1 MLVAIPAFSSAS
13 SIYFVSANSPTRQI
27 RFGSKSYCGFNITQT
42 EGIQRHESLGCIGA
56 GYSYTLDSN
65 AMGMYLP
72 SAITV
77 SLGKAAA
84 MLLVCEYSLAPTC
97 RTLALTPMI
106 SCDSLQLFDSRDSS
120 TRLDYTILAPR
131 RNE

>member
-1 MLVAIPAFSSAS
+1 MLIAIPAFSSAS
-13 SIYFVSANSPTRQI
+13 QIYFVSANSPTRQI

-42 EGIQRHESLGCIGA
+42 EGVQQREPLGCINA
-56 GYSYTLDSN
+56 GYSYTLDSD

-84 MLLVCEYSLAPTC
+84 MLLVCE
-97 RTLALTPMI
+97 
-106 SCDSLQLFDSRDSS
+106 
-120 TRLDYTILAPR
+120 
-131 RNE
+131 